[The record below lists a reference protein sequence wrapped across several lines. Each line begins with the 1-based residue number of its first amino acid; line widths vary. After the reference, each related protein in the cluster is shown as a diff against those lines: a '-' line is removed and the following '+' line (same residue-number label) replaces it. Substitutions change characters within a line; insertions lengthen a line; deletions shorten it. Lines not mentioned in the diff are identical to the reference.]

1 MAAPLPA
8 GSVERGIPPHLTIL
22 FPFVPEHEIGDEI
35 LTALERLYALVPP
48 FDYALESVE
57 SFPDAAWLAPAPA
70 EPFLD
75 LIARTRSV
83 SRPAA
88 VRKSRARPRPTARS
102 APTTTADDDPAGVEA
117 MVRELRS
124 GLGTQPPIRC
134 HAREVSLL
142 CEGVRTVVVRARRL
156 PARRSP
162 MSGLIRIAVRARG
175 DEAEPV
181 RARLLQLAP
190 AGLEGGTPTARSS
203 SRSTSPGGGGCRPRG
218 APRGRRSSPS
228 RTAGRTPGAHF
239 TSRSCGGL
247 WLGPPWERPPDPSR
261 AVVIDP
267 GRAFGTGSHPTT
279 RLCVELLARTP
290 RGSLLVGCGSGV
302 LAIAASRLGFAPV
315 LAIDVDP
322 VAVET
327 TRANAAANGVERDAR
342 VVDALSGRLPAADV
356 AVANVLLAP
365 VEAILA
371 RLNASEAITS
381 GYLAGERPAHRGWA
395 HLETMEVDGWA
406 ADRFRR

>member
-1 MAAPLPA
+1 
-8 GSVERGIPPHLTIL
+8 
-22 FPFVPEHEIGDEI
+22 
-35 LTALERLYALVPP
+35 
-48 FDYALESVE
+48 
-57 SFPDAAWLAPAPA
+57 
-70 EPFLD
+70 
-75 LIARTRSV
+75 
-83 SRPAA
+83 
-88 VRKSRARPRPTARS
+88 
-102 APTTTADDDPAGVEA
+102 
-117 MVRELRS
+117 
-124 GLGTQPPIRC
+124 
-134 HAREVSLL
+134 
-142 CEGVRTVVVRARRL
+142 
-156 PARRSP
+156 

-190 AGLEGGTPTARSS
+190 AGLEERDADGVVELAVYLDGEA
-203 SRSTSPGGGGCRPRG
+203 
-218 APRGRRSSPS
+218 AD
-228 RTAGRTPGAHF
+228 AVLAELPGATFQPVEDGWEDAWRAFHQPVLV
-239 TSRSCGGL
+239 GGL

-290 RGSLLVGCGSGV
+290 SGSLLDVGCGSGV

-327 TRANAAANGVERDAR
+327 TRANAAANGVELDAR

-371 RLNASEAITS
+371 RLHATQAITS
-381 GYLAGERPAHRGWA
+381 GYLARQRPAHPGWA
-395 HLETMEVDGWA
+395 HLETLALEGWA

>member
-1 MAAPLPA
+1 
-8 GSVERGIPPHLTIL
+8 
-22 FPFVPEHEIGDEI
+22 
-35 LTALERLYALVPP
+35 
-48 FDYALESVE
+48 
-57 SFPDAAWLAPAPA
+57 
-70 EPFLD
+70 
-75 LIARTRSV
+75 
-83 SRPAA
+83 
-88 VRKSRARPRPTARS
+88 
-102 APTTTADDDPAGVEA
+102 
-117 MVRELRS
+117 
-124 GLGTQPPIRC
+124 
-134 HAREVSLL
+134 
-142 CEGVRTVVVRARRL
+142 
-156 PARRSP
+156 

-190 AGLEGGTPTARSS
+190 AGLEERDADGVVELAVYL
-203 SRSTSPGGGGCRPRG
+203 
-218 APRGRRSSPS
+218 
-228 RTAGRTPGAHF
+228 AGEAANAVLAELPGATFQPVEDGWEDAWRAFHQPVLV
-239 TSRSCGGL
+239 GGL

-290 RGSLLVGCGSGV
+290 SGSLLDVGCGSGV

-327 TRANAAANGVERDAR
+327 TRANAAANGVELDAR
-342 VVDALSGRLPAADV
+342 VVDALGGRLPAADV

-371 RLNASEAITS
+371 RLNATEAITS
-381 GYLAGERPAHRGWA
+381 GYLARQRPAHRGWA
-395 HLETMEVDGWA
+395 HLETLALEGWA

>member
-1 MAAPLPA
+1 
-8 GSVERGIPPHLTIL
+8 
-22 FPFVPEHEIGDEI
+22 
-35 LTALERLYALVPP
+35 
-48 FDYALESVE
+48 
-57 SFPDAAWLAPAPA
+57 
-70 EPFLD
+70 
-75 LIARTRSV
+75 
-83 SRPAA
+83 
-88 VRKSRARPRPTARS
+88 
-102 APTTTADDDPAGVEA
+102 
-117 MVRELRS
+117 
-124 GLGTQPPIRC
+124 
-134 HAREVSLL
+134 
-142 CEGVRTVVVRARRL
+142 
-156 PARRSP
+156 

-181 RARLLQLAP
+181 RARLLELAP
-190 AGLEGGTPTARSS
+190 AGLEERDADGVVELAVYL
-203 SRSTSPGGGGCRPRG
+203 
-218 APRGRRSSPS
+218 
-228 RTAGRTPGAHF
+228 AGEAADAVLAELPGATFQPVEDGWEDAWRAFH
-239 TSRSCGGL
+239 RPVLVGGL

-290 RGSLLVGCGSGV
+290 SGSLLDVGCGSGV

-327 TRANAAANGVERDAR
+327 TRANAAANGVELDAR

-381 GYLAGERPAHRGWA
+381 GYLARQRPAHRGWA
-395 HLETMEVDGWA
+395 HLETLALEGWA

>member
-1 MAAPLPA
+1 
-8 GSVERGIPPHLTIL
+8 
-22 FPFVPEHEIGDEI
+22 
-35 LTALERLYALVPP
+35 
-48 FDYALESVE
+48 
-57 SFPDAAWLAPAPA
+57 
-70 EPFLD
+70 
-75 LIARTRSV
+75 
-83 SRPAA
+83 
-88 VRKSRARPRPTARS
+88 
-102 APTTTADDDPAGVEA
+102 
-117 MVRELRS
+117 
-124 GLGTQPPIRC
+124 
-134 HAREVSLL
+134 
-142 CEGVRTVVVRARRL
+142 
-156 PARRSP
+156 

-181 RARLLQLAP
+181 RARLLELAP
-190 AGLEGGTPTARSS
+190 AGLEERDADGVVELAVYL
-203 SRSTSPGGGGCRPRG
+203 
-218 APRGRRSSPS
+218 
-228 RTAGRTPGAHF
+228 AGEAADAVLAELPGATFQPVEDGWEDAWRAFHQPVLV
-239 TSRSCGGL
+239 GGL

-290 RGSLLVGCGSGV
+290 SGSLLDVGCGSGV

-327 TRANAAANGVERDAR
+327 TRANAAANGVELDAR

-381 GYLAGERPAHRGWA
+381 GYLARQRPAHRGWA
-395 HLETMEVDGWA
+395 HLETLALEGWA